1 MSQINRTGTF
11 RGYAIDSGMGETKN
25 GYPQWVANLQAVE
38 LYDEDT
44 QQWVDWSGYEESEI
58 TGYFVLFGGD
68 GNPTLT
74 AKQIQKA
81 LGWSGESLQDLN
93 ADFSEVPVQFR
104 VEESTYQGET
114 RLKVTWIDNADAEP
128 GRSIQK
134 LDNDDVKK
142 LDAKYAAALR
152 KLGGGP
158 KPKSVPA
165 KPSISKPEMP
175 APAVDKESAKAA
187 LKAEMEKRAARSK
200 AAEAKSKK
208 KPGPKPKTQPPKAV
222 TENPDPEPIETSTL
236 EQAWEAVYA
245 AKPEVMS
252 DDDLGTKW
260 LEVIDKYGDQD
271 TLSPAEWAV
280 VRDEVIAG
288 L

>member
-11 RGYAIDSGMGETKN
+11 RGIDVNRVIDESSGKHI
-25 GYPQWVANLQAVE
+25 QWVADLQATE
-38 LYDEDT
+38 YYDEET
-44 QQWVDWSGYEESEI
+44 QQWVDWSEYTECEIRCWIMLFNKDASKEPFFGTAQLQKAGRWTGVSFQELREESPD
-58 TGYFVLFGGD
+58 GFLF
-68 GNPTLT
+68 
-74 AKQIQKA
+74 
-81 LGWSGESLQDLN
+81 
-93 ADFSEVPVQFR
+93 QFNII
-104 VEESTYQGET
+104 EDTYEGKT
-114 RLKVTWIDNADAEP
+114 RLKVSRIDHYNAEP
-128 GRSIQK
+128 GRTLVSK

-158 KPKSVPA
+158 KPKTVPA
-165 KPSISKPEMP
+165 KPVTPKPTIP
-175 APAVDKESAKAA
+175 TANNESAKAA
-187 LKAEMEKRAARSK
+187 MKAEMEKRAARSQ
-200 AAEAKSKK
+200 AAEAKAKK
-208 KPGPKPKTQPPKAV
+208 KPGPKPKPQAPKAAV
-222 TENPDPEPIETSTL
+222 KDVETSTL

-280 VRDEVIAG
+280 VRDEVLAEIS
-288 L
+288 